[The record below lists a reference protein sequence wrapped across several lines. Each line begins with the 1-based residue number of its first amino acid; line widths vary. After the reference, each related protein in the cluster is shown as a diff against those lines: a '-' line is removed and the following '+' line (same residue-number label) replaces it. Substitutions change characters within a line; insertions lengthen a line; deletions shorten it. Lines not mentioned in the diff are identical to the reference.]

1 MKKSVAIGSDHA
13 GFALKEFLIEHLA
26 AQGFDVIDLGPE
38 NAQSVDYPDYAK
50 KTCREV
56 LEKNILGVLICGTG
70 IGMCMTANHIPGIRA
85 ALCDN
90 EYLARMTRKHNDAN
104 VLCLGE
110 RVIGQ
115 GLAASV
121 TDVFLET
128 EFEGGRHKRRVDK
141 IESAC

>member
-1 MKKSVAIGSDHA
+1 MKKTVAIGSDHA
-13 GFALKEFLIEHLA
+13 GFALKQFLIEYLPSK
-26 AQGFDVIDLGPE
+26 GIEVLDMGPQD
-38 NAQSVDYPDYAK
+38 AQSVDYPDYAK

-56 LEKNILGVLICGTG
+56 LEKSIPGILICGTG

-85 ALCDN
+85 AICDN

-104 VLCLGE
+104 VLCMGE
-110 RVIGQ
+110 RVVGQ

-121 TDVFLET
+121 ADVFLDT